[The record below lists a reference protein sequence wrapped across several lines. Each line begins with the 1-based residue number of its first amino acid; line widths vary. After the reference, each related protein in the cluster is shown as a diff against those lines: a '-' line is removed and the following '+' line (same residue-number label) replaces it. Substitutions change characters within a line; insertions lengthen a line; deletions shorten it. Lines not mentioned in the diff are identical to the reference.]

1 MTSFCPRKR
10 NPVGRSSL
18 TAHACCV
25 ESAGRS
31 ARYRARRAG
40 GGREAISCPRGK
52 ISCPHMAIMF
62 LVHLS
67 PLLTA
72 IAHTPP
78 ASITRHRVQWKAT
91 DGFPEEAF
99 ASFEAK
105 NYQGMINDQ
114 SRTPV
119 YAEALRRA
127 LAARAGELVVLDI
140 GTGPV
145 ALLALMAAREGAR
158 KVYAIEAS
166 EKVAAMAREAVLAS
180 GYQHVVEVIT
190 GLSTEVDLPEKA
202 DILVAEVP
210 FHRLKHPPSPEIP
223 PWLMNPRYSFHFSHT
238 QAPLADLWSIPNS
251 YPSQIVGSVAS
262 DEGIY
267 LTMFDAARRHVKRPD
282 DPTSYIPRSVETWCA
297 PVSYALHHP
306 TLGPAGFDW
315 EAVRRDGPPPRF
327 ACSYPAVCALAQ
339 PQLLEQIR
347 FGVDELP
354 APGARLSRRI
364 DFEVCPSR
372 MKEVENACVGELQR
386 AGCPADARTL
396 ISQEV
401 ASGVSGIAMWPRLVL
416 GDDNDASL
424 HIESRGR
431 DGRPR
436 KSHWQVAMPLLC
448 ASPQRVTAGERI
460 HVLATTELGERVDIP
475 LEYALDVEFGG
486 AP

>member
-238 QAPLADLWSIPNS
+238 QAPLADTC
-251 YPSQIVGSVAS
+251 G
-262 DEGIY
+262 
-267 LTMFDAARRHVKRPD
+267 
-282 DPTSYIPRSVETWCA
+282 
-297 PVSYALHHP
+297 
-306 TLGPAGFDW
+306 
-315 EAVRRDGPPPRF
+315 
-327 ACSYPAVCALAQ
+327 
-339 PQLLEQIR
+339 
-347 FGVDELP
+347 
-354 APGARLSRRI
+354 
-364 DFEVCPSR
+364 
-372 MKEVENACVGELQR
+372 
-386 AGCPADARTL
+386 
-396 ISQEV
+396 
-401 ASGVSGIAMWPRLVL
+401 
-416 GDDNDASL
+416 ASL
-424 HIESRGR
+424 TR
-431 DGRPR
+431 
-436 KSHWQVAMPLLC
+436 
-448 ASPQRVTAGERI
+448 
-460 HVLATTELGERVDIP
+460 IP
-475 LEYALDVEFGG
+475 LRLWAASRAMRGSTSPCSTPQD
-486 AP
+486 AT